1 MTLPELSIKRPV
13 FATVL
18 SLVLVLVGLVSYDRL
33 SVREYPAIDPPVV
46 TVQTSYPGASAAIVE
61 TQVTQ
66 VLEDSLAG
74 IEGID
79 FLTSISRQ
87 ESSQITITFKLAR
100 NPDYAAADV
109 RDRVGRVRGRLPE
122 EIEEPIIQKVEADA
136 QPIMYLAFSSASH
149 NELEITDYADRY
161 VKDQLQTL
169 NGVAEVRLFGEREYS
184 MRIWLDP
191 ERLAAYQL
199 TPQDVEAALRR
210 QNVEVPSGRIESQ
223 QREFTV
229 LAETDLRT
237 PTQFNDLVIKEA
249 NGYLVRL
256 SDVGHAELGA
266 LDERR
271 IVRFNGKPA
280 IALGVVKQA
289 TANPLE
295 VSQEVNKVLPEIAAT
310 LPEGMQVR
318 VAHDKSVFIAELIKN
333 VYRTIGE
340 AILLVVII
348 IFLFLRSVRATLIPL
363 VTIPVSLIGAFALMY
378 LLGFSINTLT
388 LLALVLA
395 IGLVVDDA
403 IVMLENIYRH
413 VESGMDP
420 VKAALLGSREI
431 SFAIV
436 AMTITLAAVYAP
448 IGFMTGVT
456 GRLFTEFAWTLAG
469 AVIVSGFVALTLS
482 PMMCSKF
489 LKHQSHHNLLYR
501 IIDRFLNGITSGYRA
516 LLKGALAVR
525 PLILLLGLCV
535 AGSSYFLFTT
545 IKGELAPVEDQGNI
559 ITVFRGPE
567 GATIEYTDAYA
578 KTLEDIALAVPEAD
592 RVFVVAG
599 NPTVSQGR
607 VILRIKPWGERKRTQ
622 QEIGRSIAPQIV
634 AVPGVVGF
642 PSNPPS
648 LGQSSRSKPI
658 NFVIQTSRPYDE
670 LQQMVDAL
678 LDKVRDYP
686 GLVDVDTDLRMNS
699 PQLDIAVDRDKAAAM
714 GVEIDTLGRTLETML
729 GGRQVTRFKQEGE
742 QYDVVVKI
750 ADIDRQNPD
759 DMRRIYVRS
768 RDNSMVPLSNLI
780 TIKETVAPKELN
792 HFDQLRAAS
801 ITAQLAPGYS
811 LSDGLNFL
819 EQAAKEVLPATA
831 HVEYAG
837 ESREFRDA
845 SAGILLTFL
854 LALAF
859 IYLVLAAQFESFT
872 DPFIIMLTVPLSI
885 TGALLALW
893 WSGGTLNIYSQV
905 GLVTLI
911 GLITKHG
918 ILILEFSNQLRA
930 KGMPMREAVIEAA
943 ALRLRPILMTTGA
956 MVLGAVPLALA
967 TGAGA
972 ESRQDIGWVI
982 VGGLLVGT
990 LFTLFVIPVVYT
1002 YLSRRV
1008 FIEADDDLTADTSRP
1023 ALPAPRTAQ
1032 TARGARTGRVGVP
1045 KKKSPGAGSARART
1059 HYTERTTDPD

>member
-13 FATVL
+13 FATVM
-18 SLVLVLVGLVSYDRL
+18 SLVLVLVGLISYQRL

-46 TVQTSYPGASAAIVE
+46 TVQTTYPGAGAAIVE

-66 VLEDSLAG
+66 VLEDSLSG

-79 FLTSISRQ
+79 FITSISRQ
-87 ESSQITITFKLAR
+87 ESSQITVRFKLDR

-109 RDRVGRVRGRLPE
+109 RDRVGRVRGRLPD

-136 QPIMYLAFSSASH
+136 QPIFHLAFFSDRHSA
-149 NELEITDYADRY
+149 LEITDYAERY
-161 VKDQLQTL
+161 VKDQLTTL
-169 NGVAEVRLFGEREYS
+169 PGVAEVRLFGEREYS

-191 ERLAAYQL
+191 ERLAAYEL
-199 TPQDVEAALRR
+199 TPQDIEAALRR

-237 PTQFNDLVIKEA
+237 PAQFNDLIVKEA

-256 SDVGHAELGA
+256 EDVGHAELGA

-271 IVRFNGKPA
+271 VVRFNGKPA
-280 IALGVVKQA
+280 IALGVIKQA
-289 TANPLE
+289 TANPLD
-295 VSQEVNKVLPEIAAT
+295 VAQEVQAILPSIRES
-310 LPEGMQVR
+310 LPEGMEVR
-318 VAHDKSVFIAELIKN
+318 VANDKSVFIAESIKN
-333 VYRTIGE
+333 VYHTIGE
-340 AILLVVII
+340 AIVLVVLI
-348 IFLFLRSVRATLIPL
+348 IFLFLRSIRATLIPL

-378 LLGFSINTLT
+378 AFGFTINTLT

-403 IVMLENIYRH
+403 IVVLENIYRH
-413 VESGMDP
+413 VEEGMPP

-431 SFAIV
+431 SFAVI

-448 IGFMTGVT
+448 IGFMTGIT

-482 PMMCSKF
+482 PMMCSK
-489 LKHQSHHNLLYR
+489 LLRHQPTHNLLYR
-501 IIDRFLNGITSGYRA
+501 ASERVLQGLTSGYRA
-516 LLKGALAVR
+516 LLRGALAIR
-525 PLILLLGLCV
+525 PVVLLIGLGV
-535 AGSSYFLFTT
+535 AAASYFLFTGL
-545 IKGELAPVEDQGNI
+545 KAELAPIEDQGNI
-559 ITVFRGPE
+559 YVMFRAPE
-567 GATIEYTDAYA
+567 GATIEYTDAYS
-578 KTLEDIALAVPEAD
+578 KQLEQIYLSVPEAD

-599 NPTVSQGR
+599 NPTVSQGTSVVR
-607 VILRIKPWGERKRTQ
+607 LKPWGERERTQ
-622 QEIGRSIAPQIV
+622 QEIAKSIAPRMV
-634 AVPGVVGF
+634 AVPGVVAF

-648 LGQSSRSKPI
+648 LGQSLKDKPI
-658 NFVIQTSRPYDE
+658 NFVIQTSSSYAE
-670 LQQMVDAL
+670 LQKMVDAM
-678 LDKVRDYP
+678 LDKARDYP
-686 GLVDVDTDLRMNS
+686 GLVDADTDLKLNS
-699 PQLDIAVDRDKAAAM
+699 PQLDISVDREKAAAT
-714 GVEIDTLGRTLETML
+714 GVEIDTLGRTLETLL
-729 GGRQVTRFKQEGE
+729 GGRQVTRFKQNGE

-759 DMRRIYVRS
+759 DMRRIYVKG
-768 RDNSMVPLSNLI
+768 RDNAMIPLSNLI
-780 TIKETVAPKELN
+780 SIRETVAPKELN
-792 HFDQLRAAS
+792 HFNQLRAATL
-801 ITAQLAPGYS
+801 TAQLAPGYT
-811 LSDGLNFL
+811 LSDGLTFL
-819 EQAAKEVLPATA
+819 NQTAKDVLPTTA
-831 HVEYAG
+831 HIEYSG
-837 ESREFRDA
+837 QSREFKEA
-845 SAGILLTFL
+845 SANMYLTFL
-854 LALAF
+854 LALCF

-918 ILILEFSNQLRA
+918 ILIVEFSNQLRA
-930 KGMPMREAVIEAA
+930 KGQPMRDAVIESAG
-943 ALRLRPILMTTGA
+943 LRLRPILMTTGA

-1008 FIEADDDLTADTSRP
+1008 FIEADDALTPDTSLP
-1023 ALPAPRTAQ
+1023 ALPAPKADSVLEP
-1032 TARGARTGRVGVP
+1032 A
-1045 KKKSPGAGSARART
+1045 
-1059 HYTERTTDPD
+1059 E

>member
-13 FATVL
+13 FATVM
-18 SLVLVLVGLVSYDRL
+18 SLVLVLLGLVSYERL
-33 SVREYPAIDPPVV
+33 SVREYPAIDPPVI
-46 TVQTSYPGASAAIVE
+46 TVETTYPGASAPIVE

-79 FLTSISRQ
+79 FITSISRQ
-87 ESSQITITFKLAR
+87 ESSQITVTFKLDR
-100 NPDYAAADV
+100 NQDYAAADV
-109 RDRVGRVRGRLPE
+109 RDRVGRVRGRLPQ
-122 EIEEPIIQKVEADA
+122 EIEEPIIQKREADA
-136 QPIMYLAFSSASH
+136 QPVLFLAFYSDQHSA
-149 NELEITDYADRY
+149 LEITDYADRY
-161 VKDQLQTL
+161 VRDQLQTL
-169 NGVAEVRLFGEREYS
+169 SGVAEVRLFGDRQYS

-191 ERLAAYQL
+191 ERLAAFQL
-199 TPQDVEAALRR
+199 APQDVEAALRR
-210 QNVEVPSGRIESQ
+210 QNVEVPSGRIESL

-237 PTQFNDLVIKEA
+237 PEQFNDLIIKEA

-256 SDVGHAELGA
+256 RDVGYAELGA

-271 IVRFNGKPA
+271 IVRFNGQPA

-295 VSQEVNKVLPEIAAT
+295 VSEAVRQVLPSITAS
-310 LPEGMQVR
+310 LPAGMQAR
-318 VAHDKSVFIAELIKN
+318 VAHDKSVFIAESIKN

-340 AILLVVII
+340 AIVLVILI

-363 VTIPVSLIGAFALMY
+363 VTIPVSLIGAFALM
-378 LLGFSINTLT
+378 LAFGFSINTLT

-413 VESGMDP
+413 VEQGVPP
-420 VKAALLGSREI
+420 VKAALIGSREI
-431 SFAIV
+431 SFAVI

-448 IGFMTGVT
+448 IGFMTGLT

-482 PMMCSKF
+482 PMMCSKL
-489 LKHQSHHNLLYR
+489 LKHSDQHNIFYR
-501 IIDRFLNGITSGYRA
+501 IIERFLNGVTALYRA
-516 LLKGALAVR
+516 SLKGALAVR
-525 PLILLLGLCV
+525 PLVLLIGLAV
-535 AGSSYFLFTT
+535 AGASYFLFGML
-545 IKGELAPVEDQGNI
+545 KSELAPLEDQGTI
-559 ITVFRGPE
+559 ITVFRAPE
-567 GATIEYTDAYA
+567 GATIDYTDAYG
-578 KTLEDIALAVPEAD
+578 KQLEEIALKVPESD
-592 RVFVVAG
+592 RVFLVSG

-607 VILRIKPWGERKRTQ
+607 VILRVIPWDERQRTQ
-622 QEIGRSIAPQIV
+622 QEIARSIAQDIV
-634 AVPGVVGF
+634 AVPGVVAF

-648 LGQSSRSKPI
+648 LGQHSRSKPV
-658 NFVIQTSRPYDE
+658 NFVIQTSRPYNE

-678 LDKVRDYP
+678 IDKVQDYP
-686 GLVDVDTDLRMNS
+686 GLVDVDSDLKLNS
-699 PQLDIAVDRDKAAAM
+699 PQLDIAVDREKAASM

-729 GGRQVTRFKQEGE
+729 GGRQVTRFKQDGE

-750 ADIDRQNPD
+750 ADIDRRNPD
-759 DMRRIYVRS
+759 DMRRIYVRGK
-768 RDNSMVPLSNLI
+768 DDSMIPLLNLI

-792 HFDQLRAAS
+792 HFNQLRAAT
-801 ITAQLAPGYS
+801 ITAQLAPGYA
-811 LSDGLNFL
+811 LSDALAFL
-819 EQAAKEVLPATA
+819 EQTAAETLPSTA
-831 HVEYAG
+831 YIEYAG
-837 ESREFRDA
+837 ESREFRSA
-845 SAGILLTFL
+845 SASMYLTFL

-872 DPFIIMLTVPLSI
+872 DPLIIMLTVPLSV

-918 ILILEFSNQLRA
+918 ILIVEFANQLRA
-930 KGMPMREAVIEAA
+930 KGQAMRDAVIEAA
-943 ALRLRPILMTTGA
+943 TLRLRPILMTTGA
-956 MVLGAVPLALA
+956 MVLGAVPLAIA
-967 TGAGA
+967 AGAGA

-990 LFTLFVIPVVYT
+990 FFTLFVIPVVYT

-1008 FIEADDDLTADTSRP
+1008 FLEADHEPMHDATVP
-1023 ALPAPRTAQ
+1023 ALPAPGKP
-1032 TARGARTGRVGVP
+1032 RGVLEPA
-1045 KKKSPGAGSARART
+1045 
-1059 HYTERTTDPD
+1059 E

>member
-1 MTLPELSIKRPV
+1 VTLPELSIKRPV

-18 SLVLVLVGLVSYDRL
+18 SLALVLIGLVSYQRL
-33 SVREYPAIDPPVV
+33 GVREYPAIDPPVV

-61 TQVTQ
+61 TQVTK
-66 VLEDSLAG
+66 VLEDTLSG

-79 FLTSISRQ
+79 FITSISRQ
-87 ESSQITITFKLAR
+87 ESSQITVRFKLSRDA
-100 NPDYAAADV
+100 DYAAADV
-109 RDRVGRVRGRLPE
+109 RDRVGRVRGRLPD

-136 QPIMYLAFSSASH
+136 QPILHLAFFSDRHS
-149 NELEITDYADRY
+149 ELEITDYADRY

-169 NGVAEVRLFGEREYS
+169 PGVAEVRLFGERQYS

-191 ERLAAYQL
+191 ERLAAYSL
-199 TPQDVEAALRR
+199 TPQDIEAALRR
-210 QNVEVPSGRIESQ
+210 QNVEVPSGRVESM

-229 LAETDLRT
+229 LSETDLRT
-237 PTQFNDLVIKEA
+237 PQQFNDLIVKEA

-256 SDVGHAELGA
+256 ADVGQAELGP
-266 LDERR
+266 LDERLV
-271 IVRFNGKPA
+271 VRFNGKPA
-280 IALGVVKQA
+280 IALGVIKQA

-295 VSQEVNKVLPEIAAT
+295 VAEAVQAVLPSITAS

-318 VAHDKSVFIAELIKN
+318 MANDKSVFIAESIKN
-333 VYRTIGE
+333 VYETIGE
-340 AILLVVII
+340 AILLVVFI
-348 IFLFLRSVRATLIPL
+348 IFLFLRSIRATLIPL

-378 LLGFSINTLT
+378 AFGFSINTLT

-413 VESGMDP
+413 VEEGMAP

-482 PMMCSKF
+482 PMMCSKL
-489 LKHQSHHNLLYR
+489 LKHQSHHNLIYR
-501 IIDRFLNGITSGYRA
+501 MIERVLDGVTAGYRA

-525 PLILLLGLCV
+525 PLVLLLGLAV
-535 AGSSYFLFTT
+535 AASSYFLFITL
-545 IKGELAPVEDQGNI
+545 KSELAPVEDQGNI
-559 ITVFRGPE
+559 VAVFRGPE
-567 GATIEYTDAYA
+567 GATIDYTDTYA
-578 KTLEDIALAVPEAD
+578 KKLEEIALTVPEAD
-592 RVFVVAG
+592 RVFVVSG

-607 VILRIKPWGERKRTQ
+607 IILRLTPWSERKRTQ
-622 QEIGRSIAPQIV
+622 QEIGRSITPQMS
-634 AVPGVVGF
+634 AVPGVVAF
-642 PSNPPS
+642 PSNPPP
-648 LGQSSRSKPI
+648 LGQGIRDKPI
-658 NFVIQTSRPYDE
+658 NVVIQTSRPYDE
-670 LQQMVDAL
+670 LQKMVDAIL
-678 LDKVRDYP
+678 EKARDYP
-686 GLVDVDTDLRMNS
+686 GLVDVDSDLKLNS
-699 PQLDIAVDRDKAAAM
+699 PQLDIAVDREKAAAT
-714 GVEIDTLGRTLETML
+714 GVEIDTLGRTLETLL
-729 GGRQVTRFKQEGE
+729 GGRQVTRFKHEGE

-750 ADIDRQNPD
+750 ADIDRQNPED
-759 DMRRIYVRS
+759 LRRIYVRV
-768 RDNSMVPLSNLI
+768 RDNAMVPLSNLI
-780 TIKETVAPKELN
+780 SIKETVAPKELN
-792 HFDQLRAAS
+792 HFNQLRAAT

-811 LSDGLNFL
+811 LSEGLNFL
-819 EQAAKEVLPATA
+819 EQAAKEVLPSTA
-831 HVEYAG
+831 RIDYAG
-837 ESREFRDA
+837 QSREFKEA
-845 SAGILLTFL
+845 SASMYLTFL

-918 ILILEFSNQLRA
+918 ILIVEFSNQLRA
-930 KGMPMREAVIEAA
+930 KGQPMREAVIESAV
-943 ALRLRPILMTTGA
+943 LRLRPILMTTGA

-972 ESRQDIGWVI
+972 ESRQDIGWVV

-1002 YLSRRV
+1002 YVSKRV
-1008 FIEADDDLTADTSRP
+1008 FMEADTEAMQDLGLP
-1023 ALPAPRTAQ
+1023 ALPKPQ
-1032 TARGARTGRVGVP
+1032 ESKARGAPVP
-1045 KKKSPGAGSARART
+1045 A
-1059 HYTERTTDPD
+1059 E

>member
-33 SVREYPAIDPPVV
+33 SVRQYPAIDPPVV
-46 TVQTSYPGASAAIVE
+46 TVQTDYPGASAGIVE

-66 VLEDSLAG
+66 VLEDSLSG

-79 FLTSISRQ
+79 FITSISRQ
-87 ESSQITITFKLAR
+87 ELSQITVTFKLDR
-100 NPDYAAADV
+100 NPDYAAADI
-109 RDRVGRVRGRLPE
+109 RDRVGRVRGHLPE
-122 EIEEPIIQKVEADA
+122 EIDEPIIQKVEADA
-136 QPIMYLAFSSASH
+136 QPILFLAFYSDRHSA
-149 NELEITDYADRY
+149 LEITDYADRY
-161 VKDQLQTL
+161 VKDQLQTID
-169 NGVAEVRLFGEREYS
+169 GVAQVSLYGEREYS

-199 TPQDVEAALRR
+199 TPADVEAALRR
-210 QNVEVPSGRIESQ
+210 QNVEVPSGRIESL

-237 PTQFNDLVIKEA
+237 PQQFNDLIVKEA

-280 IALGVVKQA
+280 IALGVIKQA

-295 VSQEVNKVLPEIAAT
+295 VSQQVNKELPSIIAS

-318 VAHDKSVFIAELIKN
+318 VAHDKSIFIAESIKN
-333 VYRTIGE
+333 VYQTIGE
-340 AILLVVII
+340 AILLVVLI

-378 LLGFSINTLT
+378 AFGFSINTLT

-413 VESGMDP
+413 VESGMAP

-482 PMMCSKF
+482 PMMCSKL
-489 LKHQSHHNLLYR
+489 LKHTGKHNILYR
-501 IIDRFLNGITSGYRA
+501 LIESLLRGVTASYRA
-516 LLKGALAVR
+516 LLRVALAVR
-525 PLILLLGLCV
+525 PVVLLTGLAV
-535 AGSSYFLFTT
+535 AGASFFLFTQL
-545 IKGELAPVEDQGNI
+545 KGELAPVEDEGRINV
-559 ITVFRGPE
+559 VFRGPE
-567 GATIEYTDAYA
+567 GATIEYTDAYS
-578 KTLEDIALAVPEAD
+578 KQLEDIALAVPEAD
-592 RVFVVAG
+592 RVFVISG

-607 VILRIKPWGERKRTQ
+607 VILRVKPWSERTRTQ
-622 QEIGRSIAPQIV
+622 QEIGRSIAPKIV
-634 AVPGVVGF
+634 AVPGVVAY
-642 PSNPPS
+642 PSNSPP
-648 LGQSSRSKPI
+648 LGQSSHSKPI
-658 NFVIQTSRPYDE
+658 SFVIQTSRPYSE
-670 LQQMVDAL
+670 LEQMVEAF

-686 GLVDVDTDLRMNS
+686 GLVDVDSDLKLNS
-699 PQLDIAVDRDKAAAM
+699 PQLDVEVDREKAAAM
-714 GVEIDTLGRTLETML
+714 GVEIDALGRTLETML
-729 GGRQVTRFKQEGE
+729 GGRQVTRFKQNGQ

-759 DMRRIYVRS
+759 DLRRIYVRA
-768 RDNSMVPLSNLI
+768 RDGTMIPLSNLI

-792 HFDQLRAAS
+792 HFNQLRAAT
-801 ITAQLAPGYS
+801 ITAQVAPGYS
-811 LSDGLNFL
+811 LSDGLSFL
-819 EQAAKEVLPATA
+819 AKTAQEVLPASA
-831 HVEYAG
+831 HIDYAG
-837 ESREFRDA
+837 ESRDFRTA
-845 SAGILLTFL
+845 SSSMYLTFL

-859 IYLVLAAQFESFT
+859 IYLVLAAQFESFS
-872 DPFIIMLTVPLSI
+872 DPLIIMLTVPLSI

-918 ILILEFSNQLRA
+918 ILIVEFSNQLRA
-930 KGMPMREAVIEAA
+930 KGLSMREAVVEAA

-1002 YLSRRV
+1002 YVSRRV
-1008 FIEADDDLTADTSRP
+1008 FLEADHEPMHDDTVP
-1023 ALPAPRTAQ
+1023 ALPAP
-1032 TARGARTGRVGVP
+1032 
-1045 KKKSPGAGSARART
+1045 KKRKPREALEPA
-1059 HYTERTTDPD
+1059 E